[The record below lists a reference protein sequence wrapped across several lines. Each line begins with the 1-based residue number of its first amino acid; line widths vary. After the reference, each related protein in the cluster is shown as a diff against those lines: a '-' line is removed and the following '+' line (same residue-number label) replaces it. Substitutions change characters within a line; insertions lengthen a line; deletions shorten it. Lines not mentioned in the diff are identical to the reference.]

1 MPTQPIALII
11 AHGGTMDAN
20 ESNLINE
27 LVLLKRLITALL
39 LNEELNKICNVQ
51 QLNDWIKNKKI
62 LKNNQQ
68 LKKLPL

>member
-1 MPTQPIALII
+1 
-11 AHGGTMDAN
+11 MDAN